1 MPLSV
6 IKPMIRNLACFGL
19 LLLLLPLLSA
29 AFAFYGQQAVLP
41 AAAVLLLAGASTA
54 LGAGGLFQV
63 ARTGAFLP
71 LDLMTY
77 GTALLCALG
86 AGLAGWLSGQ
96 LETAEPLA
104 LTAACLVTLRGLC
117 RTATGTDT
125 ISARIRF
132 DLHDPS
138 SWEYLQ
144 ALAGVVLALIAG
156 LAWGLFSD
164 FASGLRAAAA
174 VLAVAWP
181 YTPELLRRMAAK
193 AAETRAAGYG
203 IELYGPEALKTIQ
216 SVRSVAF
223 DRHALLAT
231 EELVVTDVHA
241 FDRRQEPLLAVA
253 AAAERHATH
262 PAARAIRSIAADW
275 QVPEG
280 APEEFEEVP
289 GLGVVAMLGGEAI
302 AVGNRNLM
310 QELKIDSFT
319 ATSLC
324 RSHEA
329 EGKTCLIVAA
339 GGRAVGMLA
348 LHVTTH
354 PDSPA
359 TIAAIRHAGRSTTL
373 ISGAGEASA
382 NAFAKQLGMSAA
394 ISGKRPQARLA
405 SAGEAVAS
413 DTGLFVTPEPG
424 NGLLVYSLGG
434 NVAPGALLARIHP
447 ALAAAPLRHFPFL
460 LDAAQDSSKLSKALL
475 TFQAGLSGLAAL
487 FCCFMLLPVAISP
500 FICGLCAAGGK
511 ILAAN
516 WLRKNRNS

>member
-6 IKPMIRNLACFGL
+6 IKPMIRNPACFGL
-19 LLLLLPLLSA
+19 VLLLLPLLSA
-29 AFAFYGQQAVLP
+29 AFAFYGQEPVLP
-41 AAAVLLLAGASTA
+41 AAAALLLAGTA
-54 LGAGGLFQV
+54 AVLGGAGLFQA
-63 ARTGAFLP
+63 ARAGAFLP

-77 GTALLCALG
+77 AAALFSAIG
-86 AGLAGWLSGQ
+86 AGLAGWLTGQ
-96 LETAEPLA
+96 LEIAEPLA
-104 LTAACLVTLRGLC
+104 LTAACLVTLRALC
-117 RTATGTDT
+117 RTATSTET
-125 ISARIRF
+125 VSARISL
-132 DLHDPS
+132 DLHDPL

-144 ALAGVVLALIAG
+144 VLTGAVLALIAG
-156 LAWGLFSD
+156 LAWGLVSD
-164 FASGLRAAAA
+164 PASGISAGAA

-203 IELYGPEALKTIQ
+203 IELYGPDALQNVQ
-216 SVRSVAF
+216 SVRAIAF

-348 LHVTTH
+348 LHVTMH

-359 TIAAIRHAGRSTTL
+359 TIAAIRHTGRSTTL
-373 ISGAGEASA
+373 VSGAVETSA

-394 ISGKRPQARLA
+394 IADKRPQTRLA
-405 SAGEAVAS
+405 SAGGIAAS
-413 DTGLFVTPEPG
+413 EPGLFVTPEPG
-424 NGLLVYSLGG
+424 NGLVVYFLGG
-434 NVAPGALLARIHP
+434 SVAPGALLARIHP
-447 ALAAAPLRHFPFL
+447 ALAASPLRHFPFL
-460 LDAAQDSSKLSKALL
+460 LDAAQDSGKLSRTLL
-475 TFQAGLSGLAAL
+475 MTQASLSGLAAL
-487 FCCFMLLPVAISP
+487 VCCFLVLPVAASP
-500 FICGLCAAGGK
+500 FVCGICAAGGK
-511 ILAAN
+511 ALAGN
-516 WLRKNRNS
+516 WLRKNRNA